1 MKSVKVVLGGILLAA
16 APLAALAEDMSYS
29 FVDLAYVETEIDDV
43 GPTLDGYALRGS
55 VGFATSWFAFGEYA
69 DQSVSGV
76 DVTSITVGAG
86 GHYGLA
92 ENLDLVGRLGWT
104 QVEIDTGPFDLD
116 DDGYLVDLG
125 LRGRVGDAVELEGG
139 ARYTDFSDGG
149 DATSLF
155 LGGRFHFNETWALGA
170 EYQDGDDSST
180 ILAYVRANF

>member
-1 MKSVKVVLGGILLAA
+1 MKLAKVVLGGLALVA
-16 APLAALAEDMSYS
+16 APLAALADDMSYS
-29 FVDLAYVETEIDDV
+29 FVDLAYVETEVDGV
-43 GPTLDGYALRGS
+43 GPSLDGFTLRGS
-55 VGFATSWFAFGEYA
+55 VEFATHWFAFGEYA

-76 DVTSITVGAG
+76 DVTSIAAGIG

-92 ENLDLVGRLGWT
+92 DNLDLVGRLGWIRA
-104 QVEIDTGPFDLD
+104 ELDAGPFNVD

-155 LGGRFHFNETWALGA
+155 VGGRFHFNDTWALGA
-170 EYQDGDDSST
+170 EYQDGDDSSS
-180 ILAYVRANF
+180 ILAYVRASF

>member
-1 MKSVKVVLGGILLAA
+1 MNSVKVVLGGILLAA
-16 APLAALAEDMSYS
+16 APLAVLAEDMNYS
-29 FVDLAYVETEIDDV
+29 FVDLAYVETEVDGV
-43 GPTLDGYALRGS
+43 GPTLDGIALRGS
-55 VGFATSWFAFGEYA
+55 VSFATNWFAFGEYA

-86 GHYGLA
+86 GHYRLA
-92 ENLDLVGRLGWT
+92 DSLDLVGRLGWT
-104 QVEIDTGPFDLD
+104 QVDLDTGPFDVD

-155 LGGRFHFNETWALGA
+155 FGGRFHFNETWALGA
-170 EYQDGDDSST
+170 EYQDGDDSSS
-180 ILAYVRANF
+180 ILAYVRASF